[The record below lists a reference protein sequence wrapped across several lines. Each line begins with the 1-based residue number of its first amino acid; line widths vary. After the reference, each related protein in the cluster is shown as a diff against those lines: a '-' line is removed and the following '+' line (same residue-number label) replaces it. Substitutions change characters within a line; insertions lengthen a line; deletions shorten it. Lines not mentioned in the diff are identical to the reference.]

1 MLSAFRRS
9 LDTWPVRVFFGLM
22 VVAFVVWGA
31 GDVVRQIGQST
42 WLAKVGGRTIEP
54 AQFNEVFE
62 RDLALAEQRLPEG
75 QNVTAALRRQV
86 ANAALQQVIAQA
98 ALSAELRRLRI
109 AVPDAA
115 VRQTVFAMPAFQG
128 AGGQFD
134 RAKLNAVLQNN
145 GLSEARFLGM
155 ISGQI
160 AQQQLLGAL
169 VAGIAPPALLV
180 NKVFAFE
187 GERRSAQ
194 MVEAS
199 FAAAAA
205 PALPSEAAL
214 RRWYA
219 DHPWRYRS
227 PAYRKIKLVVLTP
240 AALAKTMT
248 ASEAEL
254 RSYYDQ
260 HKTTF
265 VTLPRRTLQVLVVH
279 DAAKAQA
286 LAAQWRGASGAQGA
300 DWATMQ
306 AAVKAAGGTAV
317 TLDATTEAGIP
328 DPALATAAFAAAIET
343 VPPPVKTAL
352 GWDVLRVTA
361 IQPGSART
369 FEQVRGE
376 LAQKVLADRAAQKIY
391 DVVQKINDI
400 LGTGAGLGKLPG
412 DDGLVGMSGTLDA
425 EGITPDGGPAPIPG
439 SPALAKAVA
448 AAAFATPPGE
458 PPAQLVEV
466 PATGGGASSYYALTV
481 EQVIPAAPKPFAT
494 VRTEVTTAWE
504 QAALQKEAER
514 TAAGVLARLDQG
526 EPLAAAAGSLPV
538 TTTPLV
544 GRIGEQAG
552 MPATLQRVLFG
563 LKPHEPTMVQTASGF
578 VVAVPDQILPPDP
591 KKDAAAYTALRT
603 ALGRSI
609 AGDVANAFAAALR
622 ARAHPQIDHTVF
634 DSFVNAGQ

>member
-62 RDLALAEQRLPEG
+62 RDLALAEQRLPQG

-86 ANAALQQVIAQA
+86 ANAALDQVIAQA

-109 AVPDAA
+109 AVPDTA

-134 RAKLNAVLQNN
+134 RGKLNAVLQSN
-145 GLSEARFLGM
+145 GLTEPRFLGM

-160 AQQQLLGAL
+160 AQQQLVGAL
-169 VAGIAPPALLV
+169 VAGVAPPALLV

-187 GERRSAQ
+187 GERRSAR
-194 MVEAS
+194 MVEAT
-199 FAAAAA
+199 FAAA
-205 PALPSEAAL
+205 PAPPLPSEAAL

-219 DHPWRYRS
+219 NHPWRYRS
-227 PAYRKIKLVVLTP
+227 PEYRKIKLVVLTP
-240 AALAKTMT
+240 QALAKTMT
-248 ASEAEL
+248 ATEAEL
-254 RSYYDQ
+254 RTYYDQ
-260 HKTTF
+260 HKAAF
-265 VTLPRRTLQVLVVH
+265 VQPERRSLQVLVLH
-279 DAAKAQA
+279 DAAKATA
-286 LAAQWRGASGAQGA
+286 LAAQWRGSPGAPAA
-300 DWATMQ
+300 DWTAMQ
-306 AAVKAAGGTAV
+306 AAAKAAGGTAV
-317 TLDATTEAGIP
+317 TLDTTTAAGIP
-328 DPALATAAFAAAIET
+328 DPALAKAAFAAPAES
-343 VPPPVKTAL
+343 VPPPVRTAL

-361 IQPGSART
+361 IQAGAARS
-369 FEQVRGE
+369 FAQVRGE
-376 LAQKVLADRAAQKIY
+376 LEQKVLADRAAQKIY
-391 DVVQKINDI
+391 DVAQKIDDI

-412 DDGLVGMSGTLDA
+412 NDGLVGMTGTLDA
-425 EGITPDGGPAPIPG
+425 AGITPEGGPAPIPG
-439 SPALAKAVA
+439 PPALAKAIA
-448 AAAFATPPGE
+448 AAAFTTQPGE

-466 PATGGGASSYYALTV
+466 PAPNGGASSYYALTV
-481 EQVIPAAPKPFAT
+481 EKVIPAAPKPFAT
-494 VRTEVTTAWE
+494 VRTEVATAWE

-526 EPLAAAAGSLPV
+526 ETLAAAAGSLPV

-544 GRIGEQAG
+544 GRAAPVAG
-552 MPATLQRVLFG
+552 MPAALQRVLFS
-563 LKPHEPTMVQTASGF
+563 LKPHEPTMVQTAGGF
-578 VVAVPDQILPPDP
+578 VVAVPDQIVPPDP
-591 KKDAAAYTALRT
+591 KQDAAAYAALRAT
-603 ALGRSI
+603 LGRSI
-609 AGDVANAFAAALR
+609 AGDVANEFAAALR